1 MGRIDFSAIN
11 AAALQC
17 FDSLLREWLPDGHK
31 DGPEY
36 KSLNPTRADSRA
48 GSFSINVV
56 KGVWQDFATD
66 DKGSDPVSLYAYLF
80 HGNDQGAAA
89 KELGDRLGVRSPGST
104 APARSA
110 SAQPAPSAPA
120 KGQRSPWSAVT
131 PPVSADEPPMAH
143 SRRGIPE
150 KVWCYRGAAGEA
162 LGFIYRFR
170 TSDGGKE
177 VLPVSW
183 CRNSD
188 TGAEEWRW
196 MAFAEPRW
204 LYGLDRLAAL
214 PNATVLVTEG
224 EKCADAAAGELPEL
238 ACVTWPGGSKAV
250 DKADWTRLAGRKVII
265 WPDCDAQTD
274 KEGALLPEDKQ
285 PGMLAAEKI
294 AAKLLALGCKVW
306 IVKIPAP
313 GEKPSGWDIADAIE
327 DGMTGDALREF
338 LRTDVRLLAPAA
350 DSADAP
356 PAGDLEGISTPPP
369 AGAGRK
375 KHRPRAD
382 WESGLIQKPRGGLED
397 CRENVF
403 LVLSRHPEW
412 DGVIG
417 YNDFSQ
423 RIEKRQAPPFGGK
436 PGEWTSQDDYDLGL
450 WLAQNCD
457 LLIKGEG
464 TLTSGVAMTANRNK
478 FHPVRDWMNA
488 LPAWDN
494 IERLPHWLIECMGCE
509 DKTFV
514 RLAGEF
520 FLIGMVARIFQ
531 PGCAMQYMPIFEGA
545 QGKGKSTALRVLG
558 GDWFAETPFKLGDKD
573 AYMQLNGAI
582 LYEVSEMDSFNKAE
596 TTAVKAFVTI
606 QTDRYREPY
615 ARRPVDRPRQCVFA
629 GTTNHG
635 EYFKD
640 TTGNR
645 RFWPLRVTN
654 IDLQKLAEWREQLF
668 AEALHKYRA
677 GNRWHPTRDEERL
690 YFFPEQEEREIVDP
704 WLYPL
709 QDWLD
714 DPARR
719 VTKEFTSKDI
729 LVGAFEVELSKVD
742 GNRGM
747 ATRLGNLLAK
757 LGWGKGRR
765 PTGKREWVYLRPAPA
780 APAGTTTK
788 EEADDPVGF

>member
-36 KSLNPTRADSRA
+36 KSLNPTRADSRV

-110 SAQPAPSAPA
+110 STQPAPSAPA
-120 KGQRSPWSAVT
+120 KGQRSPWQAVT
-131 PPVSADEPPMAH
+131 PPVSADEPPKAH

-162 LGFIYRFR
+162 LGLIYRFR

-183 CRNSD
+183 CRNTD

-204 LYGLDRLAAL
+204 LYGMDRLAAL

-224 EKCADAAAGELPEL
+224 EKCADAAAEALPEL

-250 DKADWTRLAGRKVII
+250 DKADWSHLAGRKVII

-274 KEGALLPEDKQ
+274 KEGALLPEEKQ

-294 AAKLLALGCKVW
+294 AAKLAAMGCKVW

-313 GEKPSGWDIADAIE
+313 GEKPSGWDIADAIA

-338 LRTDVRLLAPAA
+338 LRTEVRLHAPAL
-350 DSADAP
+350 P
-356 PAGDLEGISTPPP
+356 PAEDAAPGAAEGISTPPP
-369 AGAGRK
+369 AGASRK

-423 RIEKRQAPPFGGK
+423 RIEKRLAPPFGGK

-478 FHPVRDWMNA
+478 FHPVRDWINA
-488 LPAWDN
+488 LPAWDG
-494 IERLPHWLIECMGCE
+494 IERLPHWLIECMGCK

-545 QGKGKSTALRVLG
+545 QGKGKSMALRVLG

-645 RFWPLRVTN
+645 RFWPLRVTT

-780 APAGTTTK
+780 APAGNAIK